1 MPVIY
6 SPRLAEIYRNA
17 ANRTSSI
24 LTSTPPADTMLTSDG
39 NGATTWSTGGGT
51 SNNPDL
57 TVTNLTILNSLNS
70 SSTFVNYLSVGNIVI
85 NTASFPQLNTNTL
98 STTTLTATTILARQ
112 LSTTT
117 LSTANLYTSVANI
130 SSLQINTLST
140 GSLTLNS
147 AVFSSGNTNSV
158 STLETTATTASASTL
173 ITNTVSTGVLAAN
186 TVRFVTLAANST
198 LTTSLSTNQISTIS
212 ADVTTVSTNALLV
225 SSLNNSIYPPISVIP
240 QTISFS
246 TVAVAQYTQA
256 SSTFTDSTSTATI
269 FTNLATF
276 STLNTNSVSA
286 TSVNASTLTTEAV
299 STTTLSTG
307 TLYSGLAT
315 VSTLNAQQITAQST
329 LAFMLHTSTINAN
342 TVSTGIGSIATVNTA
357 SLSTHTASVSSVT
370 AATGLLNTL
379 STNLIQ
385 ANQIQIAQGNFSTL
399 AGNSVSTGIFG
410 TAVAT
415 IPTVS
420 VGSASAA
427 SVSTISVS
435 STQIQSES
443 ISTLDFCF
451 STLNGSIY
459 PQLYATNTNLVLS
472 SLTLGV
478 SSLSAS
484 TFTNVLSTSVLYT
497 GLVQS
502 AAISTGTLSTGS
514 LTLPN
519 LNVNSFSSSNATIS
533 SLYMSTLKMSTL
545 NTGGFNAQNIN
556 AANYANTTGTI
567 SSISAYSYIF
577 ADRMYAEFISA
588 PTAEQ
593 TFLSA
598 NKCIV
603 TTTITDVPTNFSSE
617 LSTGAIIA
625 TSAFSQTAALST
637 LSTAALTIG
646 QFTATSVFTD
656 ELSSQTLQITAAA
669 SFQSRANTVSANTVA
684 IDQLSARQIIVSSIS
699 TGYLQTS
706 TAQISSLN
714 ANLISAA
721 SLRLPYLETSALS
734 TATLSTGLAYFSS
747 MYISS
752 AQTNLL
758 STGTFSNVGATFTS
772 LSTNQISTTQA
783 FITTVNVPIISTGT
797 LSTGIVSTSIVQA
810 TAISSAYVST
820 NQYTTTTANIQ
831 TLNTNVLSTGGI
843 TVTAANFNTF
853 TATNLSTGSYRVA
866 QVATF
871 STMNVTD
878 TLSTT
883 QLLTDY
889 LSVGTLQAYGISTY
903 SLAVWGPN
911 TLRVQGSTVITGP
924 VYASQPFTA
933 DTVSTQTV
941 VVQSMLY
948 TNTLTTTST
957 LSIDTATGPRMT
969 LTGGQ
974 IDNAQVSTISS
985 GTFAAKYT
993 NISSVTANTV
1003 SSLFIYSENV
1013 IASSV
1018 TVGCLLS
1025 ISTVDNVAN
1034 VTALNLTANTA
1045 FINNISTVYISSGAI
1060 SSGTAYTSS
1069 LTVNT
1074 ISSGNA
1080 YVGATTADAM
1090 TLTALSTG
1098 VLRTAD
1104 FRTGGLSTISTAIA
1118 SLITGTS
1125 HSTSGLST
1133 LQVSTAV
1140 ITATTTTFVS
1150 LSTSV
1155 LSTGSVSV
1163 PSSIIASLS
1172 ANTLTTDR
1180 ITFRNGFGNLVF
1192 LSTNQVSSGTAYIG
1206 YAEAGT
1212 ISVNSFTTQTVP
1224 ATSLVV
1230 GGISTSLLSTN
1241 QFFINQTAFVSSVST
1256 QGMSTGSIAANNTP
1270 FLPTSLSN
1278 LTQWLDSTDISTLYT
1293 NSGGTIQVTTTGQ
1306 NVAFW
1311 RDKSGSNNNVLQ
1323 NGAIAVPTYDSAL
1336 INSRNALNFNPKR
1349 MLKSTTTPNKSLNV
1363 SFIMVA
1369 MVKNTIGQWG
1379 TFWGHFGGTDH
1390 DLNAITMRKVNGT
1403 TNINWHTQN
1412 DNTNTVLTY
1421 TADSPVIYTGTMT
1434 DGKVMFFQQFNNI
1447 NKNSVSY
1454 THGTASIT
1462 TSAGNLWVGHDDTS
1476 VDVTPS
1482 SSANSP
1488 IGEIL
1493 YYQRVLSQNE
1503 INMVQGY
1510 VAWKWGLEGVL
1521 PADHPYKSAAPGTLG
1536 NSLSA
1541 QINTART
1548 NTIQTDSLL
1557 TLAPNAITEGI
1568 NVSTFSTAQLTA
1580 TAARIGFISTN
1591 RISTGQATATSL
1603 TGSSLTVGFV
1613 STGIISTSVAV
1624 MDTAYISTLRVFG
1637 NANMSNA
1644 NANISSLTVE
1654 WVLSTGSYAGPG
1666 ITMGRSFGTTLS
1678 TGVATATELR
1688 TSSMN
1693 VDFVSTGRLVAFSTF
1708 ANYVSAITAT
1718 VSTLVSTSALYVST
1732 INGAVYSGDGSVS
1745 ALSLSSLTATNFST
1759 SLIRTG
1765 AVSTNRLEVSGAANL
1780 QYTSSIINYLVSDYT
1795 SGYLWQSYDSINWA
1809 KQSINLG
1816 SGDGAYGIAWNGQYW
1831 LASFKNN
1838 WTSTIRK
1845 SIDGINWTTTTGGF
1859 ANSVSSKYCFGFAWN
1874 NSNRWVAVG
1883 DAPTSGTASVECIK
1897 YSTDGNTWTNS
1908 TGDSLK
1914 IARGVAYGN
1923 NMWVSVGNYSSGLS
1937 KNTIVY
1943 STNGTSWTYVTSG
1956 GFSTGIGYGGCAV
1969 TWGGN
1974 KWVAVGTG
1982 DTAISSIQYSYDGRN
1997 WINAGRFT
2005 TTIGGEYGTG
2015 YGVAW
2020 NGKLFIAVGTDEFN
2034 PLNTIQHSYDGISW
2048 RSSISGAFPSSLRGT
2063 SLNRQGGRS
2072 VCWDGKKWIAVGYGN
2087 GTALGYSTIQHSYDG
2102 SNWFVPALSITT
2114 VFTAFG
2120 IAYAQPA
2127 VPDINLGD
2135 LQIFGQGKPPSS
2147 IGVHNIY
2154 ATYTTIAI
2162 DNTLYIDKYRSSVAI
2177 NSELPVDIYNSTLK
2191 LYVSGIIQTY
2201 TVQAIK
2207 PGNKW
2212 SSASD
2217 ERIKENIQ
2225 LADLSSCYSTV
2236 KELNLYHYKYT
2247 NDYLSRVT
2255 VQDKSILGFIAQD
2268 MATVFPKS
2276 VNPMNVYGYE
2286 NLLVMN
2292 QAQSEMAHYGA
2303 TRHLMNKV
2311 DAISRQVADVANAQ
2325 QPQTQ
2330 DLYPVLSSFQTL
2342 ESNLVTQ
2349 STLYG
2354 IRTNTYVSTLDAQTE
2369 QIQSLQ
2375 TKFDE
2380 LVSNI
2385 SSLLRNN

>member
-98 STTTLTATTILARQ
+98 STGTLTATTILARQ

-158 STLETTATTASASTL
+158 STLETTATNASISTL
-173 ITNTVSTGVLAAN
+173 IANTVSTGVLAAN

-198 LTTSLSTNQISTIS
+198 LTTTLNTNEVSTTR
-212 ADVTTVSTNALLV
+212 ADVATVSTNALLV
-225 SSLNNSIYPPISVIP
+225 SSINDTSYPPVFVIP
-240 QTISFS
+240 QNISFS
-246 TVAVAQYTQA
+246 TVTVTKYTQA
-256 SSTFTDSTSTATI
+256 SSTFTDSISTATV

-286 TSVNASTLTTEAV
+286 TSVNASTLTAKAV
-299 STTTLSTG
+299 STTTLSTA

-329 LAFMLHTSTINAN
+329 LASMLYTSTINAN
-342 TVSTGIGSIATVNTA
+342 TVSTGIGSITTVNTA
-357 SLSTHTASVSSVT
+357 SLSTQTASVSSLV
-370 AATGLLNTL
+370 AATGMLNTL
-379 STNLIQ
+379 STNLIE

-410 TAVAT
+410 TAAAI
-415 IPTVS
+415 IPSVS

-427 SVSTISVS
+427 SVSTNSVS
-435 STQIQSES
+435 TSQIQSES
-443 ISTLDFCF
+443 ISTLDFQF

-459 PQLYATNTNLVLS
+459 PQLYATSTTLVLS
-472 SLTLGV
+472 TLTLGV

-484 TFTNVLSTSVLYT
+484 TFTNVLSTTVLYT
-497 GLVQS
+497 SLAQS
-502 AAISTGTLSTGS
+502 AAISTGTLSTGTLALPT
-514 LTLPN
+514 LT
-519 LNVNSFSSSNATIS
+519 VNSFSSSDATIS
-533 SLYMSTLKMSTL
+533 SMYVSTLTMSTL
-545 NTGGFNAQNIN
+545 NTETFIAQNIN
-556 AANYANTTGTI
+556 AANYANTSGVI
-567 SSISAYSYIF
+567 SSINVGSYIF
-577 ADRMYAEFISA
+577 ADRMNVELVTA

-598 NKCIV
+598 NTCV
-603 TTTITDVPTNFSSE
+603 ANSVGVPTNFSSE
-617 LSTGAIIA
+617 LSTGAITA
-625 TSAFSQTAALST
+625 TSVFSQTAALST

-646 QFTATSVFTD
+646 QFTANSVFTD

-684 IDQLSARQIIVSSIS
+684 IDQLNARQMIASSIS

-721 SLRLPYLETSALS
+721 SLRLPYLETRAIS

-758 STGTFSNVGATFTS
+758 STGTFSNVGAALVS

-797 LSTGIVSTSIVQA
+797 LSTGVLSTSIVQA
-810 TAISSAYVST
+810 TAISSTYVST
-820 NQYTTTTANIQ
+820 NRYTTTTANIQ
-831 TLNTNVLSTGGI
+831 TLNTDVLSTGGI
-843 TVTAANFNTF
+843 TVTAAIFNTF

-866 QVATF
+866 QVATL

-878 TLSTT
+878 TLSTA

-911 TLRVQGSTVITGP
+911 TLRVQGSTIITGP

-957 LSIDTATGPRMT
+957 LTIDTATGPLVT

-985 GTFAAKYT
+985 GTFAAQYT

-1013 IASSV
+1013 IASSL
-1018 TVGCLLS
+1018 TVECLLS

-1034 VTALNLTANTA
+1034 VAALNLTANSA

-1069 LTVNT
+1069 LTVNE

-1090 TLTALSTG
+1090 TMTVLSTG

-1125 HSTSGLST
+1125 HITSGLST
-1133 LQVSTAV
+1133 AQLSTTF
-1140 ITATTTTFVS
+1140 ITATNAAFAS

-1163 PSSIIASLS
+1163 PSSIITSLS

-1180 ITFRNGFGNLVF
+1180 ATFRNGFGNLPF
-1192 LSTNQVSSGTAYIG
+1192 LSTNQVSSGIAYIG

-1212 ISVNSFTTQTVP
+1212 ISVDSFITRAVP
-1224 ATSLVV
+1224 ATNLVV

-1241 QFFINQTAFVSSVST
+1241 QFTINQTAFVSSVST
-1256 QGMSTGSIAANNTP
+1256 QFMSTADVGLFNILA
-1270 FLPTSLSN
+1270 FQPTSVPN
-1278 LTQWLDSTDISTLYT
+1278 LVQWLDATDITTLYQNSAGTSPVT
-1293 NSGGTIQVTTTGQ
+1293 NTGQ

-1311 RDKSGSNNNVLQ
+1311 RDKSGNNNFVSSV
-1323 NGAIAVPTYDSAL
+1323 ATSPTYDSGI
-1336 INSRNALNFNPKR
+1336 INSRNALNFDTARKMRSFNAPA
-1349 MLKSTTTPNKSLNV
+1349 KSSTVTV
-1363 SFIMVA
+1363 IMVGV
-1369 MVKNTIGQWG
+1369 VKNTIDTYG
-1379 TFWGHFGGTDH
+1379 TFWAHFAGFDH
-1390 DLNAITMRKVNGT
+1390 DLNAISIRRAVAT
-1403 TNINWHTQN
+1403 TNMSWHTNN
-1412 DNTNTVLTY
+1412 DNSVVVLPY
-1421 TADSPVIYTGTMT
+1421 TENSPVIYTGTMT
-1434 DGKVMFFQQFNNI
+1434 PNVTPTKLDLFFQQFN
-1447 NKNSVSY
+1447 
-1454 THGTASIT
+1454 TAGSGSIT
-1462 TSAGNLWVGHDDTS
+1462 NSAQTNNITSGGGNLWVGGDESTGNY
-1476 VDVTPS
+1476 VDS
-1482 SSANSP
+1482 Y

-1493 YYQRVLSQNE
+1493 YYQRLLTQTE
-1503 INMVQGY
+1503 INNLQGY
-1510 VAWKWGLEGVL
+1510 VAWKWGLQGLL
-1521 PADHPYKSAAPGTLG
+1521 PPTHPYSITRTFYLQG
-1536 NSLSA
+1536 NT
-1541 QINTART
+1541 IRT
-1548 NTIQTDSLL
+1548 NTILANSLL
-1557 TLAPNAITEGI
+1557 TRAPDAITEGI

-1613 STGIISTSVAV
+1613 STGIISTSLAV
-1624 MDTAYISTLRVFG
+1624 MGTAYISTLRVFG
-1637 NANMSNA
+1637 TANMSNA

-1654 WVLSTGSYAGPG
+1654 WVLSTGTYVGPG
-1666 ITMGRSFGTTLS
+1666 LTMGRSLGTTLS
-1678 TGVATATELR
+1678 TGVATAADLG

-1693 VDFVSTGRLVAFSTF
+1693 VDFVSTGRQVAFSTF

-1718 VSTLVSTSALYVST
+1718 VSTLVSTSALYVSSV
-1732 INGAVYSGDGSVS
+1732 NGGPYGISDGGNVSVT
-1745 ALSLSSLTATNFST
+1745 SLTATNFNT
-1759 SLIRTG
+1759 SSIYTG

-1780 QYTSSIINYLVSDYT
+1780 QYTSSTYKYLVAS
-1795 SGYLWQSYDSINWA
+1795 SGGKIGYSYDSITW
-1809 KQSINLG
+1809 KQFDYVLG
-1816 SGDGAYGIAWNGQYW
+1816 TTAYTVAWNGKYW
-1831 LASFKNN
+1831 LAGVINN
-1838 WTSTIRK
+1838 WNSTIRK
-1845 SIDGINWTTTTGGF
+1845 SIDGINWTTTNNGF
-1859 ANSVSSKYCFGFAWN
+1859 ATDSTNGTCRRLAWN
-1874 NSNRWVAVG
+1874 NSNLWCAVG
-1883 DAPTSGTASVECIK
+1883 NPPYGIKNSDAQGETWNNAINDNNFNGQCI
-1897 YSTDGNTWTNS
+1897 
-1908 TGDSLK
+1908 
-1914 IARGVAYGN
+1914 AYGN
-1923 NMWVSVGNYSSGLS
+1923 NMWIAGGIVSDRKQTIKYS
-1937 KNTIVY
+1937 ID
-1943 STNGTSWTYVTSG
+1943 GTTWLNIDSG
-1956 GFSTGIGYGGCAV
+1956 GFAPQGCRGV
-1969 TWGGN
+1969 VWGGN
-1974 KWVAVGTG
+1974 KWVAVGYGT
-1982 DTAISSIQYSYDGRN
+1982 DTFNTVQYSSIQYSYDGKN
-1997 WINAGRFT
+1997 WLNAGSFIRAPS
-2005 TTIGGEYGTG
+2005 GNVATG
-2015 YGVAW
+2015 AGNSVAW
-2020 NGKLFIAVGTDEFN
+2020 NGKLFVAVGGDGTN
-2034 PLNTIQHSYDGISW
+2034 GLNSIQHSYDGITW
-2048 RSSISGAFPSSLRGT
+2048 RSSISGAFPVNTNSLPYAGFSVIWDGT
-2063 SLNRQGGRS
+2063 KWIVVGVAPGNDTGGRS
-2072 VCWDGKKWIAVGYGN
+2072 
-2087 GTALGYSTIQHSYDG
+2087 TIQQSYDG
-2102 SNWFVPALSITT
+2102 SNWFTPSIITIAAT
-2114 VFTAFG
+2114 YG

-2127 VPDINLGD
+2127 VPDINLGN

-2154 ATYTTIAI
+2154 ATNTTIAI

-2177 NSELPVDIYNSTLK
+2177 NSEFPIDIYNSTLK

-2201 TVQAIK
+2201 NVQAIK

-2225 LADLSSCYSTV
+2225 LADLSTCYSTV

-2247 NDYLSRVT
+2247 KDYLSRVT

-2276 VNPMNVYGYE
+2276 VTPMNVYGYE

>member
-24 LTSTPPADTMLTSDG
+24 LTSTPPANYMLTSDG

-98 STTTLTATTILARQ
+98 STTTLTASTILARQ

-140 GSLTLNS
+140 GSITLNS

-158 STLETTATTASASTL
+158 STLETTATTASASPL

-329 LAFMLHTSTINAN
+329 LAFMLHTSTIHAN
-342 TVSTGIGSIATVNTA
+342 TVSTGIGSITTVNTA
-357 SLSTHTASVSSVT
+357 SLSTQTASVSSLT
-370 AATGLLNTL
+370 AATGLLNGL
-379 STNLIQ
+379 STNLIE

-410 TAVAT
+410 TASAT
-415 IPTVS
+415 IPSVS
-420 VGSASAA
+420 VASASAA
-427 SVSTISVS
+427 SVSTNSVS
-435 STQIQSES
+435 TSQIQSES

-459 PQLYATNTNLVLS
+459 PQLYDTSTNLVLS
-472 SLTLGV
+472 TLTLGV

-484 TFTNVLSTSVLYT
+484 TFTNVLSTSILYT
-497 GLVQS
+497 SLAQS
-502 AAISTGTLSTGS
+502 EAISTGTLSTGT

-519 LNVNSFSSSNATIS
+519 LTVNSFSSSYATIS
-533 SLYMSTLKMSTL
+533 SMYASTLTMSTL
-545 NTGGFNAQNIN
+545 NTVAFNAQNIN
-556 AANYANTTGTI
+556 ETNYANTTGTI
-567 SSISAYSYIF
+567 SSITATSYIF
-577 ADRMYAEFISA
+577 ADIMYAELVTA

-598 NKCIV
+598 NTCI
-603 TTTITDVPTNFSSE
+603 TTSINVPTNFSSE
-617 LSTGAIIA
+617 LSTGAITA
-625 TSAFSQTAALST
+625 TSVFSQVAALST

-646 QFTATSVFTD
+646 QFTANSVFTD
-656 ELSSQTLQITAAA
+656 ELSSQTLQITAAD
-669 SFQSRANTVSANTVA
+669 SFQLRVNTVSANTVA
-684 IDQLSARQIIVSSIS
+684 IDQLNARQIIASTIS

-721 SLRLPYLETSALS
+721 SLQLPYLEANTIS

-889 LSVGTLQAYGISTY
+889 LSVGTLHAYGISTY

-957 LSIDTATGPRMT
+957 LSIDTATGSRMT

-985 GTFAAKYT
+985 GTFAAQYT

-1013 IASSV
+1013 IASSL
-1018 TVGCLLS
+1018 TVECLLS

-1060 SSGTAYTSS
+1060 SSGTTYTSS

-1118 SLITGTS
+1118 SLITGSS
-1125 HSTSGLST
+1125 HITSGLST

-1230 GGISTSLLSTN
+1230 GGISTSLISTN
-1241 QFFINQTAFVSSVST
+1241 QFTINQTAFVSSVST
-1256 QGMSTGSIAANNTP
+1256 QLMSTGSIAANNTP

-1293 NSGGTIQVTTTGQ
+1293 NSGGTIQVTNTGQ

-1323 NGAIAVPTYDSAL
+1323 NGAIAVPTYDATV
-1336 INSRNALNFNPKR
+1336 IGSRNALNFASSR
-1349 MLKSTTTPNKSLNV
+1349 MLKSSTTPNKSLNV
-1363 SFIMVA
+1363 TFIMVGV
-1369 MVKNTIGQWG
+1369 VKATINSYG
-1379 TFWGHFGGTDH
+1379 TFWAHFAGADH
-1390 DLNAITMRKVNGT
+1390 DSNSISLRRPNIANKIT
-1403 TNINWHTQN
+1403 WY
-1412 DNTNTVLTY
+1412 TNTRNDFNLNY
-1421 TADSPVIYTGTMT
+1421 TTDVPVIYTGTMAN
-1434 DGKVMFFQQFNNI
+1434 GSNLFFQQFNSVGSTSI
-1447 NKNSVSY
+1447 NSNM
-1454 THGTASIT
+1454 GTGIT
-1462 TSAGNLWVGHDDTS
+1462 TGAGNLWVGNDETTATS
-1476 VDVTPS
+1476 Y
-1482 SSANSP
+1482 ANSV

-1493 YYQRVLSQNE
+1493 YYQSVLTQND
-1503 INMVQGY
+1503 INTVQGY

-1521 PADHPYKSAAPGTLG
+1521 PVDHPYKSAAPGTLG
-1536 NSLSA
+1536 NNLSA

-1557 TLAPNAITEGI
+1557 TRAPNAITEGI

-1718 VSTLVSTSALYVST
+1718 VPTLVSTSALYVST
-1732 INGAVYSGDGSVS
+1732 INGAVYSGDGSV
-1745 ALSLSSLTATNFST
+1745 ATLSLSSLTATNFST

-1780 QYTSSIINYLVSDYT
+1780 QYTSSIINYLVSDYN

-1809 KQSINLG
+1809 KQLIRLG
-1816 SGDGAYGIAWNGQYW
+1816 SGDGAAYGIAWNGQYW
-1831 LASFKNN
+1831 LASFNNN

-1859 ANSVSSKYCFGFAWN
+1859 ANSASSKVCYGFAWN

-1883 DAPTSGTASVECIK
+1883 DSPTSGTASVECIK

-1914 IARGVAYGN
+1914 SAYGVAYGN
-1923 NMWVSVGNYSSGLS
+1923 NMWVAVGNYISGLS
-1937 KNTIVY
+1937 TNTIVY

-1956 GFSTGIGYGGCAV
+1956 GFSTGIGFGGRAV

-1982 DTAISSIQYSYDGRN
+1982 DTAISSIQYSYNGSN

-2005 TTIGGEYGTG
+2005 TTIGGDYGTG

-2048 RSSISGAFPSSLRGT
+2048 RSSISGAFPSSLRGN

-2154 ATYTTIAI
+2154 ATYTTLAI
-2162 DNTLYIDKYRSSVAI
+2162 DNILYIDKYRSSVAI

-2225 LADLSSCYSTV
+2225 LADLSTCYSTV